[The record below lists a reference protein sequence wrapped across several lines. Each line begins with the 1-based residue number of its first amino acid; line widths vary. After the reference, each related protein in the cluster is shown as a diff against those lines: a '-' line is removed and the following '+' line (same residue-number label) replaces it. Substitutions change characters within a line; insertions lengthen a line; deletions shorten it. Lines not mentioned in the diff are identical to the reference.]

1 MPRKSDAV
9 RFLAHHA
16 EPGDLVLT
24 LGCGDVY
31 TIADDLVAV
40 LGDDDNDDGDA
51 RHGGG
56 DERPRAGMQGDA
68 AAGGE

>member
-9 RFLAHHA
+9 RFLARHA

-40 LGDDDNDDGDA
+40 LGDGGDA
-51 RHGGG
+51 AGAADAGDAAGG
-56 DERPRAGMQGDA
+56 QGDA
-68 AAGGE
+68 ATGGE